1 MSTAKNSRRT
11 FVKRIGVGVAALGT
25 TGCRR
30 PARKA
35 AEGTTG
41 AGLVQ
46 SPPAKQTWETDVLV
60 VGGGPAGI
68 GAAIGAARQ
77 GVRTLLIENHGFF
90 GGVGA
95 WALGMPINQ
104 VRPKGKPRSNVHEMV
119 IGKLTAY
126 GAQAVIIKDHQMWC
140 NVDYLKA
147 AIADAFDEA
156 GVKYYLHAR
165 AADAIVE
172 GNRVTGVVAAT
183 KAGLALIKAKATVDC
198 TGDADVAYYAG
209 AETMKEVGRLSP
221 MTLLLK
227 VTNVDPA
234 KAKKVDL
241 KVVAEKARAKYPL
254 IPRSWKFEDN
264 DPSSNSFYI
273 NHSCLRDLGAFDGS
287 DPESFTKAELTA
299 RRQAIQMVEAMRE
312 FGGPDLRTIELI
324 GTSPQIAV
332 RETRRIKG
340 IYILTE
346 EDAMAGRT
354 FEDVVAWRSGF
365 LDIGYVRFSEMK
377 IHDVPYRS
385 ILPEKVDGL
394 LAAGRCISA
403 THAAASA
410 GKSMGNCMATGHA
423 AGIAA
428 SICAKKNII
437 PREVDVRALQDA
449 LRAEMVDFT
458 MGGQDQKGLV
468 LIG

>member
-1 MSTAKNSRRT
+1 
-11 FVKRIGVGVAALGT
+11 VKHIGVGAAALGI
-25 TGCRR
+25 TGCGG
-30 PARKA
+30 PAKNA
-35 AEGTTG
+35 AEGTAG

-126 GAQAVIIKDHQMWC
+126 GAQAVTIKDHQMWC

-156 GVKYYLHAR
+156 GVKYCLHAR
-165 AADAIVE
+165 AADAVVE
-172 GNRVTGVVAAT
+172 GNRVTGVVAAI

-198 TGDADVAYYAG
+198 TGDADVAFYAG

-227 VTNVDPA
+227 VTNVDLA

-254 IPRSWKFEDN
+254 IPKSWRFEDN

-287 DPESFTKAELTA
+287 DPESFTKAEVTA

-312 FGGPDLRTIELI
+312 FGGPDLRTIELV

-365 LDIGYVRFSEMK
+365 LDIGYVRLSEMK